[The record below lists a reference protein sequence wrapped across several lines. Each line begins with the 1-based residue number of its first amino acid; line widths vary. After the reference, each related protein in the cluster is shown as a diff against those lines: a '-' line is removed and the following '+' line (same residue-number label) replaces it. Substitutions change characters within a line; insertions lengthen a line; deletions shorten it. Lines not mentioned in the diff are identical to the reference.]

1 LYHADSILIFPPKS
15 AINTLKEKKYMKGC
29 VVVLM
34 LPFLIPIIL
43 AIVFI
48 VWFIK
53 KSKDEGWS
61 GVVIDKMHKT
71 QQDMDDSNKTE
82 HLYALVVK
90 TKERDR
96 KVAVSAQNYAL
107 FQIGDKIEK
116 PKGSLFPKKV

>member
-1 LYHADSILIFPPKS
+1 
-15 AINTLKEKKYMKGC
+15 MKGC